1 LGHKVGQSHW
11 QRDHVVDIGGQGD
24 GGIQVG
30 STHTAE
36 TLDADQHYEPK
47 VYGAL
52 EVGVGE
58 HGILDASH
66 ATQEHQHG
74 GGYHFGK
81 NY

>member
-30 STHTAE
+30 SAHTAE
-36 TLDADQHYEPK
+36 TLDADQHYEAK

-52 EVGVGE
+52 EV
-58 HGILDASH
+58 
-66 ATQEHQHG
+66 
-74 GGYHFGK
+74 
-81 NY
+81 